1 MERPGKRGGAAVAE
15 TFEGAADEMVETTT
29 TEPFRSDLLASLRHQ
44 IDERLS
50 EIAQRG
56 GDVSA
61 LGDPVALAQRMVATL
76 PTAAHPFDGEL
87 GPFYDTAGLSRWWDV
102 SRQALADRVRRGTLL
117 ACRTADG
124 HLVYPSFQ
132 FARDGSVRPG
142 IAEAVAVFA
151 RHGVDG
157 WTAAVWLTT
166 PSAVFDAD
174 SAVDH
179 LVVHRASAA
188 AVARVVRQA
197 EADVAAWAA

>member
-1 MERPGKRGGAAVAE
+1 MARVRQAGTDHGGTTGRDAREAFRRRLVEAVDEAVVARLVEVER
-15 TFEGAADEMVETTT
+15 
-29 TEPFRSDLLASLRHQ
+29 
-44 IDERLS
+44 
-50 EIAQRG
+50 RG
-56 GDVSA
+56 GDPSD
-61 LGDPVALAQRMVATL
+61 LGDPAELAERMAATL
-76 PTAAHPFDGEL
+76 PRAAHPLDVEL
-87 GPFYDTAGLSRWWDV
+87 GPFYDTAGLSGWWGV

-124 HLVYPSFQ
+124 HLVYPAFQ
-132 FARDGSVRPG
+132 FARDGAVRPG
-142 IAEAVAVFA
+142 ILDAVAVFA
-151 RHGVDG
+151 RHAVDG

-166 PSAVFDAD
+166 SSPVFDGD